1 MEILRFHGNDLG
13 GHSSHGGSIG
23 HILDNYCTGS
33 DARVVSKVYTL
44 YDAHIIGANPHVVAY
59 RGRSAMVSANVEELA
74 QIHIVSY
81 NGMWIHY
88 HAYTVSEIE
97 SIADFTLTRN
107 LHKIFGR

>member
-13 GHSSHGGSIG
+13 GHSGHGGSIG
-23 HILDNYCTGS
+23 HILYNDCTGS
-33 DARVVSKVYTL
+33 YARVVSNMHIFHN
-44 YDAHIIGANPHVVAY
+44 AHIWANSHVVAY